1 MTSHKVNYSRRSIML
16 KVAVEAPAIR
26 ASETDDLEN
35 SSWPSKTA
43 FFGNFP
49 AFSDDGRPWK
59 DDDQNM
65 DLMALVVLNDFPA
78 EVCRPHKFNI

>member
-1 MTSHKVNYSRRSIML
+1 LTTKTIAMTSKKVDFSRRSIML
-16 KVAVEAPAIR
+16 NVAAEASNVR
-26 ASETDDLEN
+26 ASQTDDLEN

-59 DDDQNM
+59 DDDQNK
-65 DLMALVVLNDFPA
+65 DLMALVVLDDFPA
-78 EVCRPHKFNI
+78 EV